1 MSSTFRRFDIFWLLL
16 SIIALAVSGLY
27 SVSVSMMRVPAIYN
41 IFHLPDFFK
50 ISLVIHV
57 TLSINIFFM
66 LFGIYHMQ
74 IFLKKS
80 LLTQFLKYCSGF
92 FIFLII
98 ISGFIPHSSAIIINY
113 IPLIDHWFF
122 YIGIFAF
129 FLVFWIFSLFTVIK
143 IIKEKWLL
151 VKTDLQHHFLFSIS
165 VTSMI
170 AFLCLILSYLVNIKY
185 ITNLR
190 DFHFEEFSWGIG
202 HILQFVFVEIGFLSL
217 LKNLSIFNKFFDL
230 EKYPKWLNKF
240 LFIKILIV
248 GIAPFFYFHSQ
259 TYQIFTIHMRYG
271 VAIFIIPILFL
282 FLKNL
287 KGKIKENFFHY
298 SIIGFILY
306 FVVNLY
312 GGILGFAIREIN
324 VVVPAHYHGS
334 LISIT
339 ILLMSFFYGAI
350 KNIGKKIDLTV
361 FSLTM
366 RRLIFFQLVGYC
378 IGNMM
383 HITGLMIMGG
393 YGALRKT
400 PGDIPINIFF
410 GKNIFIIGSL
420 LSVLCGLLF
429 ICIAAISIKK
439 VCRK

>member
-1 MSSTFRRFDIFWLLL
+1 MSSNFRRFDIFWLLL

-27 SVSVSMMRVPAIYN
+27 SVVVSMMRVPAIYK

-80 LLTQFLKYCSGF
+80 SLTQLLKYCAGF
-92 FIFLII
+92 SIFFII
-98 ISGFIPHSSAIIINY
+98 ISGFMPNSSAIIINY
-113 IPLIDHWFF
+113 IPLIDNLFF
-122 YIGIFAF
+122 YIGISI
-129 FLVFWIFSLFTVIK
+129 FLFVFWLFSILTLIK
-143 IIKEKWLL
+143 LIKEKWLY

-165 VTSMI
+165 ITSFVAI
-170 AFLCLILSYLVNIKY
+170 KCLIISYLVNMKY
-185 ITNLR
+185 IINLKN
-190 DFHFEEFSWGIG
+190 FHLEEFSWGIG

-217 LKNLSIFNKFFDL
+217 LKNLSIFNKFFELDD
-230 EKYPKWLNKF
+230 YPKWVNKF
-240 LFIKILIV
+240 LFLKVMIVLIV
-248 GIAPFFYFHSQ
+248 PFFYFSSNH
-259 TYQIFTIHMRYG
+259 YQLFTMHMKYG
-271 VAIFIIPILFL
+271 IAIFIFPPLFL

-287 KGKIKENFFHY
+287 LGKIKENFFHY
-298 SIIGFILY
+298 AIIGFILY
-306 FVVNLY
+306 IIMNLY

-324 VVVPAHYHGS
+324 VIVPAHYHGS

-350 KNIGKKIDLTV
+350 KNIGKRIDMIV
-361 FSLTM
+361 FSITT

-378 IGNMM
+378 IGNIM

-429 ICIAAISIKK
+429 ICIAAFSIKK
-439 VCRK
+439 VCKK